1 MTGLEALYWRE
12 PLWLLLVLA
21 PLLGLAA
28 GGLLEARRWRRLADP
43 HLVPWLRSM
52 PAARRRRARLVAV
65 MAGWALL
72 CVALAGP
79 RTPRW
84 IPPDARPPALELMV
98 VFDLSASMEARDTA
112 PHRRGRAQALMT
124 RWLATLSDDFGIG
137 LAAFAGHGHLLLPVT
152 RDHGLVGHFLEELAH
167 LRLPTLGND
176 LAGALE
182 VAATALEGGDGP
194 RAVLVFSDG
203 DLGEAARQAA
213 EIRAGGLAAAGFSLH
228 VVGVG
233 GPEKAR
239 VPDVPGADGPILSR
253 REEAWLARLAALGGG
268 RYGPAEALA
277 EGGLAAFL
285 DPPPR
290 PIDPAA
296 AARVQWQEWFGL
308 PLVGGLALMLLA
320 GGLPG
325 RGAGAAGL
333 AGVVLVL
340 GLFSPPGAWSR
351 PWPDDASAA
360 LEAGD
365 YATARRLFAGE
376 EGYGARYGEGMACY
390 RLEDYACARRAFGAA
405 AWQAPDATA
414 RGRAVFNLG
423 NAHFFLGEYAQAAV
437 LFAEAGELGVAADL
451 ARRNLAYADSLA
463 AMVRRH
469 ARDVERALA
478 RADGGAA
485 VAEQLSDIV
494 AEGIHLDLPPAAR
507 HAHAALPPERL
518 AALVARGLEGFQGTG
533 GAAGG
538 GPRAGWVRTAPGSGP
553 GSTAAV
559 VSRVLEMELGFPAP
573 LEEPRAQEGVRPW

>member
-12 PLWLLLVLA
+12 PLWLMLALA
-21 PLLGLAA
+21 PLLWLAA

-43 HLVPWLRSM
+43 HLVPWLRSV
-52 PAARRRRARLVAV
+52 PAARRRRARLLAV
-65 MAGWALL
+65 IAGWALL
-72 CVALAGP
+72 CTALAGP

-98 VFDLSASMEARDTA
+98 VFDLSASMAARDTA
-112 PHRRGRAQALMT
+112 PHRRGRARALMT
-124 RWLATLSDDFGIG
+124 RWLATLPADSGVG

-152 RDHGLVGHFLEELAH
+152 RDHGLVSHFLAELAG

-176 LAGALE
+176 LAGALGL
-182 VAATALEGGDGP
+182 AATALEEGEGP
-194 RAVLVFSDG
+194 RAVLLFSDG
-203 DLGEAARQAA
+203 DLGDAARQAA
-213 EIRAGGLAAAGFSLH
+213 ETAARPLVAAGIPLH

-239 VPDVPGADGPILSR
+239 VPDLPGTADPILSR
-253 REEAWLARLAALGGG
+253 REGAWLAHLAALGGG
-268 RYGPAEALA
+268 RYGPADELVD
-277 EGGLAAFL
+277 LDLTAFL

-290 PIDPAA
+290 RIDPAA
-296 AARVQWQEWFGL
+296 ATRVQWQEWFGL
-308 PLVGGLALMLLA
+308 PLVGGLVLVLLA

-325 RGAGAAGL
+325 RRAGAAGL
-333 AGVVLVL
+333 AGMALAL
-340 GLFSPPGAWSR
+340 AAFGPEGAR
-351 PWPDDASAA
+351 ADGAAAA

-365 YATARRLFAGE
+365 YATARRLYAGE
-376 EGYGARYGEGMACY
+376 QGYRARYGEGVACY
-390 RLEDYACARRAFGAA
+390 RLEDYACARRAFAAA
-405 AWQAPDATA
+405 AWRAPDDAA

-437 LFAEAGELGVAADL
+437 LFAQAGELGVPTDL

-478 RADGGAA
+478 RAEGGAA
-485 VAEQLSDIV
+485 VAEQLSDV
-494 AEGIHLDLPPAAR
+494 LAEGVYLDLPPAQR
-507 HAHAALPPERL
+507 RALAPMAPERL

-533 GAAGG
+533 GAGG
-538 GPRAGWVRTAPGSGP
+538 GAPGAGWVRTSAGGGP

-573 LEEPRAQEGVRPW
+573 LEEPRALEGVRPW